1 MNKKQLSKLR
11 RLPATNS
18 MVALAKMPGRKR
30 KKIYMW
36 LEQIQIQVHG
46 KMPVSERHTETFYL

>member
-18 MVALAKMPGRKR
+18 MVALAKMPGRK
-30 KKIYMW
+30 
-36 LEQIQIQVHG
+36 
-46 KMPVSERHTETFYL
+46 ERRYSCGLTNTDTGTWQDASI